1 MIRVILPYHLCNL
14 ANVEREVALAVDGE
28 PTFASVLDELELQY
42 PMLQGTIRDYISR
55 ERRPYIRFFACG
67 QDYSLEPID
76 TRLPDA
82 VINGTQPLRI
92 VGAMSGG

>member
-1 MIRVILPYHLCNL
+1 
-14 ANVEREVALAVDGE
+14 
-28 PTFASVLDELELQY
+28 
-42 PMLQGTIRDYISR
+42 MLQGTIRDYISR
-55 ERRPYIRFFACG
+55 ERLPYIRFFACG